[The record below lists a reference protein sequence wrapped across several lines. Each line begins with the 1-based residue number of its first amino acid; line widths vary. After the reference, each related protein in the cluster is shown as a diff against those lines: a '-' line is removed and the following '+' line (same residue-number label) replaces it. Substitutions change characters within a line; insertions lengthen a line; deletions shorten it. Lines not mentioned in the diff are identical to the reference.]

1 MLKVR
6 VCGRACQAPGQEAHQ
21 ERVGCLE
28 LWAAGQLRTA
38 SEGYALVALPL
49 GMRITMANPFED
61 PDASYRILRP
71 KSLIEAQDG

>member
-1 MLKVR
+1 
-6 VCGRACQAPGQEAHQ
+6 
-21 ERVGCLE
+21 
-28 LWAAGQLRTA
+28 LRTA

-49 GMRITMANPFED
+49 GMRITMANPVED